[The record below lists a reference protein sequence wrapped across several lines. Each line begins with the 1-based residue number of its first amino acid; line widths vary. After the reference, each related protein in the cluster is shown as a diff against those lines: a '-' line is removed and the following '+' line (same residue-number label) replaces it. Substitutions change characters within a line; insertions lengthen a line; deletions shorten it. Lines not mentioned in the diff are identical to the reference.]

1 MPKKYSIT
9 VSPAPPQVTPPGKYV
24 IVRGEECIN
33 CGRCANVC
41 IYRVHQ
47 RLEED
52 PRRMADPESH
62 RCKGC
67 FRCVQECPRA
77 ALTILHNEAYAQ
89 LGDSYWTPEIIT
101 TTWYQAETGR
111 VPVSG
116 AGYAGPFAGPGFDA
130 MWTDMSEIVRPTR
143 DGIHGR
149 EYISTSVDIGGKL
162 QAITFD
168 GLGKIAVPLP
178 RTRTV
183 PLPIIF
189 ERPPLGRSAEVYE
202 ALAKAAAALDTLML
216 VDAEEWYNRTY
227 AANLVPV
234 RTSNSVPNQQHTARA
249 ELEARLKIAPMVEFT
264 CDRDV
269 LNEIAEAKSVSPGTI
284 VSVRV
289 PSGDT
294 VEHIVAEELV
304 VGGADVIH
312 LCADRNGR
320 TLESSAEPRFVTD
333 MLRKVHLHLVDL
345 KMRDTV
351 TLIASGGIALP
362 EHVAKA
368 LICGAD
374 LTAIDV
380 PLLLALGCRYCGTC
394 LHGRACPVG
403 LQDLDPDYGAQRIVN
418 LMAAWRNQLLE
429 VLGAMGLREVRR
441 LRGEVGRAIVC
452 DEIQKETFD
461 RMFVKEE
468 YYHAKARN

>member
-1 MPKKYSIT
+1 MPRKYNIP
-9 VSPAPPQVTPPGKYV
+9 VLPAPPRVTPPGKYV
-24 IVRGEECIN
+24 IVRGDECIN
-33 CGRCANVC
+33 CGRCTKVC
-41 IYRVHQ
+41 IYGVHQ
-47 RLEED
+47 RRDKDL
-52 PRRMADPESH
+52 RRMAEPESQ

-77 ALTILHNEAYAQ
+77 ALTLSDDEIYTQ

-101 TTWYQAETGR
+101 TNWYQAETGK

-116 AGYAGPFAGPGFDA
+116 AGYAGPFSGSGFDS

-149 EYISTSVDIGGKL
+149 EYISTSVDIGGNV

-168 GLGKIAVPLP
+168 GQGKIAVPLP
-178 RTRTV
+178 RTRSV

-189 ERPPLGRSAEVYE
+189 ERPPFGRSEKVYT
-202 ALAKAAAALDTLML
+202 ALAKAATALDTVMF
-216 VDAEEWYNRTY
+216 VDPEEWYEGRY

-234 RTSNSVPNQQHTARA
+234 YTAAGQGQRPARA
-249 ELEARLKIAPMVEFT
+249 ELESYLKTAPMIEFT
-264 CDRDV
+264 YGRDILKRV
-269 LNEIAEAKSVSPGTI
+269 ADARSISPGSI
-284 VSVRV
+284 ISVRV
-289 PSGDT
+289 PSDEA
-294 VEHIVAEELV
+294 VEEIVAVLV
-304 VGGADVIH
+304 AEGVEVIH

-320 TLESSAEPRFVTD
+320 TLESLPESRFVTD
-333 MLRKVHLHLVDL
+333 MIRTIHRYLVDL
-345 KMRDTV
+345 KIRDRV
-351 TLIASGGIALP
+351 TLIVSGGIALP

-368 LICGAD
+368 VLCGAD

-380 PLLLALGCRYCGTC
+380 PLLLALECRYCHNC

-403 LQDLDPDYGAQRIVN
+403 LNDLDPDYGAQRIIN

-441 LRGEVGRAIVC
+441 LRGEVGRAIIC
-452 DEIQKETFD
+452 EEIQKETFD
-461 RMFVKEE
+461 RMFVKEVFK
-468 YYHAKARN
+468 HAKARN